1 MMMGTAVLTG
11 TTSCVSDLDQ
21 YPHTETTSKDVYT
34 SLANYEAVLGKIY
47 AAMVTSGQGKGGDN
61 KDMESVLNAGSG
73 FDYMRMF
80 INMQECGTDEF
91 ASTWL
96 TGEQTTGLT
105 YLSWDANDAW
115 VSDMYYRIYYNI
127 ALCNEFL
134 RNANNANF
142 SGADAEKMKEYK
154 AEVRFMR
161 ALFYYH
167 ALDFYRNIPM
177 VTENDPVGSYIPPR
191 YTPQQTFDYIESELK
206 DCVGDM
212 LPASTCPYGQASQGA
227 AYTLLA
233 KLYLNSEVYTGV
245 AKYAECK
252 EACEKVMDMGYSLE
266 SDYSKLFNAD
276 NDKRTNEIIFA
287 LPVSAEHTVSW
298 GSSTYKE
305 LAREHRRQFDIPVI
319 GITGTNGKTTT
330 KELVSAVLAKKY
342 RVLHTEANYNN
353 DVGVPR
359 TLLQITPE
367 HEIAVVEMGASHPGD
382 IQQLVDYVEPT
393 CGMITNVGRAHL
405 EGFGSFEGVK
415 RTKGE
420 LYDFMRAHGALLF
433 LNESDADLMEMAAE
447 RQFDRVVTYGTD
459 STADVRGTL
468 ISCAPFL
475 HFSFQAA
482 AALTPQPLE
491 VRSQLIGSYNM
502 SNMLAA
508 IAIGLHF
515 GVSPQDA
522 AQALEDY
529 QPSNNRSQL
538 TVTDRNRLIV
548 DAYNANPS
556 SMAAAIENFRL
567 TEADHKMAIL
577 GDMRELGEA
586 SAEEHQRIVDLLERD
601 GFHDVWLVGPEFA
614 ATNTAYRTFPD
625 VEAVR
630 RAIAEELPSGRTILI
645 KGSNG
650 IRLFELP
657 ALL

>member
-1 MMMGTAVLTG
+1 MKLKNILYSMMMGTAVLTG

-61 KDMESVLNAGSG
+61 KDMESVLNSGSG

-115 VSDMYYRIYYNI
+115 ISDMYYRIYYNI

-134 RNANNANF
+134 RNANSASF
-142 SGADAEKMKEYK
+142 SGADAEKLKEYK

-167 ALDFYRNIPM
+167 ALDFFRNIPM
-177 VTENDPVGSYIPPR
+177 VTENDPVGSFIPPR

-298 GSSTYKE
+298 GASTYLVCGQLSMSNANQNVADFGATSGWSEFRLRPEFVDKFTQADIDGDDNGDKRCKFFTNGQSKDITDMTTETAGYLSEKWSNLKDDGTTASNTGDAGVDTDFPLFRLADVYLMYAECVVRTGDDWDNWAGGSDAESDSRKKGAIYWINKVRERAYGIDENGNPKGQVWKE
-305 LAREHRRQFDIPVI
+305 NFSSKDAFLQFILDERARELYHEGYRRTDLIRYGQFTTNKYIWQWKGGVHDGQAVDSKYNIYPIPN
-319 GITGTNGKTTT
+319 T
-330 KELVSAVLAKKY
+330 EL
-342 RVLHTEANYNN
+342 T
-353 DVGVPR
+353 
-359 TLLQITPE
+359 
-367 HEIAVVEMGASHPGD
+367 
-382 IQQLVDYVEPT
+382 
-393 CGMITNVGRAHL
+393 
-405 EGFGSFEGVK
+405 
-415 RTKGE
+415 
-420 LYDFMRAHGALLF
+420 
-433 LNESDADLMEMAAE
+433 
-447 RQFDRVVTYGTD
+447 
-459 STADVRGTL
+459 
-468 ISCAPFL
+468 
-475 HFSFQAA
+475 
-482 AALTPQPLE
+482 
-491 VRSQLIGSYNM
+491 
-502 SNMLAA
+502 
-508 IAIGLHF
+508 
-515 GVSPQDA
+515 
-522 AQALEDY
+522 
-529 QPSNNRSQL
+529 
-538 TVTDRNRLIV
+538 
-548 DAYNANPS
+548 ANP
-556 SMAAAIENFRL
+556 NL
-567 TEADHKMAIL
+567 HND
-577 GDMRELGEA
+577 
-586 SAEEHQRIVDLLERD
+586 
-601 GFHDVWLVGPEFA
+601 
-614 ATNTAYRTFPD
+614 NY
-625 VEAVR
+625 
-630 RAIAEELPSGRTILI
+630 
-645 KGSNG
+645 
-650 IRLFELP
+650 
-657 ALL
+657 

>member
-1 MMMGTAVLTG
+1 MKLKNILYSMMMGTAVLTG

-61 KDMESVLNAGSG
+61 KDMESVLNKGAG

-134 RNANNANF
+134 RNANSASF

-252 EACEKVMDMGYSLE
+252 EACDKVMSMGYSLE
-266 SDYSKLFNAD
+266 DNYSKLFNAD

-298 GSSTYKE
+298 GSSTYLVCGQVSMSNANQNVADYGVTAGWSEFRLRPEFVDKFTQTDIDGSGDKRCKFFTNGQSKDISSMTDE
-305 LAREHRRQFDIPVI
+305 ASGYLSEKWSNLKDDGTTASNTGDAGVDTDFPLFRLADVYLMYAECVVRLHNDWDNWAGGSDAESDSRKQGAIYWINKIRERSKASDVWASSFADDDAFLQFILDERARELYHEGYRRTDLIRYGQFTTNKYIWQWKGGTHDGQAVDSKYNIYPIPN
-319 GITGTNGKTTT
+319 T
-330 KELVSAVLAKKY
+330 EL
-342 RVLHTEANYNN
+342 T
-353 DVGVPR
+353 
-359 TLLQITPE
+359 
-367 HEIAVVEMGASHPGD
+367 
-382 IQQLVDYVEPT
+382 
-393 CGMITNVGRAHL
+393 
-405 EGFGSFEGVK
+405 
-415 RTKGE
+415 
-420 LYDFMRAHGALLF
+420 
-433 LNESDADLMEMAAE
+433 
-447 RQFDRVVTYGTD
+447 
-459 STADVRGTL
+459 
-468 ISCAPFL
+468 
-475 HFSFQAA
+475 
-482 AALTPQPLE
+482 
-491 VRSQLIGSYNM
+491 
-502 SNMLAA
+502 
-508 IAIGLHF
+508 
-515 GVSPQDA
+515 
-522 AQALEDY
+522 
-529 QPSNNRSQL
+529 
-538 TVTDRNRLIV
+538 
-548 DAYNANPS
+548 ANP
-556 SMAAAIENFRL
+556 NL
-567 TEADHKMAIL
+567 HND
-577 GDMRELGEA
+577 
-586 SAEEHQRIVDLLERD
+586 
-601 GFHDVWLVGPEFA
+601 
-614 ATNTAYRTFPD
+614 NY
-625 VEAVR
+625 
-630 RAIAEELPSGRTILI
+630 
-645 KGSNG
+645 
-650 IRLFELP
+650 
-657 ALL
+657 

>member
-1 MMMGTAVLTG
+1 MKLKNILYSMMMGTAVLTG

-61 KDMESVLNAGSG
+61 KDMESVLNNGSG

-134 RNANNANF
+134 RNANNASF

-167 ALDFYRNIPM
+167 ALDFFRNIPM
-177 VTENDPVGSYIPPR
+177 VTENDPVGSFIPPR

-298 GSSTYKE
+298 GASTYLVCGQLSMSNANQNVADFGATSGWSEFRLRPEFVDKFTQADIDGDDNGDKRCKFFTNGQSKDITDMTTETAGYLSEKWSNLKDDGTTASNPGDAGVDTDFPLFRLADVYLMYAECVVRTGDDWDNWAGGSDAESDSRKKGAIYWINKVRERAYGIDENGNPKGQVWKE
-305 LAREHRRQFDIPVI
+305 NFSSKDAFLQFILDERARELYHEGYRRTDLIRYGQFTTNKYIWQWKGGVHDGQAVDSKYNIYPIPN
-319 GITGTNGKTTT
+319 T
-330 KELVSAVLAKKY
+330 EL
-342 RVLHTEANYNN
+342 T
-353 DVGVPR
+353 
-359 TLLQITPE
+359 
-367 HEIAVVEMGASHPGD
+367 
-382 IQQLVDYVEPT
+382 
-393 CGMITNVGRAHL
+393 
-405 EGFGSFEGVK
+405 
-415 RTKGE
+415 
-420 LYDFMRAHGALLF
+420 
-433 LNESDADLMEMAAE
+433 
-447 RQFDRVVTYGTD
+447 
-459 STADVRGTL
+459 
-468 ISCAPFL
+468 
-475 HFSFQAA
+475 
-482 AALTPQPLE
+482 
-491 VRSQLIGSYNM
+491 
-502 SNMLAA
+502 
-508 IAIGLHF
+508 
-515 GVSPQDA
+515 
-522 AQALEDY
+522 
-529 QPSNNRSQL
+529 
-538 TVTDRNRLIV
+538 
-548 DAYNANPS
+548 ANP
-556 SMAAAIENFRL
+556 NL
-567 TEADHKMAIL
+567 HND
-577 GDMRELGEA
+577 
-586 SAEEHQRIVDLLERD
+586 
-601 GFHDVWLVGPEFA
+601 
-614 ATNTAYRTFPD
+614 NY
-625 VEAVR
+625 
-630 RAIAEELPSGRTILI
+630 
-645 KGSNG
+645 
-650 IRLFELP
+650 
-657 ALL
+657 

>member
-1 MMMGTAVLTG
+1 MKLKNILYSMMMGTAVLTG
-11 TTSCVSDLDQ
+11 ATSCVSDLDQ

-61 KDMESVLNAGSG
+61 KDMESVLNKGAG

-134 RNANNANF
+134 RNANSASF

-206 DCVGDM
+206 DCVDDM

-298 GSSTYKE
+298 GSSTYLVCGQVSMSNANQNVADYGVTAGWSEFRLRPEFVDKFTQTDIDGSGDKRCKFFTNGQSKDVTSMTDE
-305 LAREHRRQFDIPVI
+305 TAGYLSEKWSNLKDDGTTASNTGDAGVDTDFPLFRLADVYLMYAECVVRLHNDWDNWAGGSDAESDSRKKGAIYWINKVRERAYGKGKGQVWSSNFADDDAFLQFILDERARELYHEGYRRTDLIRYGQFTTNKYIWQWKGGVHDGQAVDSKYNIYPIPN
-319 GITGTNGKTTT
+319 T
-330 KELVSAVLAKKY
+330 EL
-342 RVLHTEANYNN
+342 T
-353 DVGVPR
+353 
-359 TLLQITPE
+359 
-367 HEIAVVEMGASHPGD
+367 
-382 IQQLVDYVEPT
+382 
-393 CGMITNVGRAHL
+393 
-405 EGFGSFEGVK
+405 
-415 RTKGE
+415 
-420 LYDFMRAHGALLF
+420 
-433 LNESDADLMEMAAE
+433 
-447 RQFDRVVTYGTD
+447 
-459 STADVRGTL
+459 
-468 ISCAPFL
+468 
-475 HFSFQAA
+475 
-482 AALTPQPLE
+482 
-491 VRSQLIGSYNM
+491 
-502 SNMLAA
+502 
-508 IAIGLHF
+508 
-515 GVSPQDA
+515 
-522 AQALEDY
+522 
-529 QPSNNRSQL
+529 
-538 TVTDRNRLIV
+538 
-548 DAYNANPS
+548 ANP
-556 SMAAAIENFRL
+556 NL
-567 TEADHKMAIL
+567 HND
-577 GDMRELGEA
+577 
-586 SAEEHQRIVDLLERD
+586 
-601 GFHDVWLVGPEFA
+601 
-614 ATNTAYRTFPD
+614 NY
-625 VEAVR
+625 
-630 RAIAEELPSGRTILI
+630 
-645 KGSNG
+645 
-650 IRLFELP
+650 
-657 ALL
+657 

>member
-1 MMMGTAVLTG
+1 MMLGTAVLTG

-61 KDMESVLNAGSG
+61 KDMASVLNGGSG

-80 INMQECGTDEF
+80 FNMQECGTDEL

-96 TGEQTTGLT
+96 TGEQTTGLS

-134 RNANNANF
+134 RNANSASF

-252 EACEKVMDMGYSLE
+252 EACEKVMNMGYSLE

-298 GSSTYKE
+298 GSSTYLVCGQLSMSNANQNVADFGVTNGWSEFRLRPEFVDKFTQTDIDGGGDKRCKFFTNGQSKDVTSMTDETTGYLSEKWSNLKDDGTTASNTADAGVDTDYPLFRLADVYLMYAEAVVRGGNGGSREQALSYVNALRERAYGDESGNIKE
-305 LAREHRRQFDIPVI
+305 SQLNKEFIIDERARELYMEGYRRTDLIRFGEFTTSSYVWEWKGGTKDGMAVDNKYNYYPIPS
-319 GITGTNGKTTT
+319 T
-330 KELVSAVLAKKY
+330 
-342 RVLHTEANYNN
+342 
-353 DVGVPR
+353 
-359 TLLQITPE
+359 
-367 HEIAVVEMGASHPGD
+367 
-382 IQQLVDYVEPT
+382 
-393 CGMITNVGRAHL
+393 
-405 EGFGSFEGVK
+405 
-415 RTKGE
+415 
-420 LYDFMRAHGALLF
+420 
-433 LNESDADLMEMAAE
+433 DL
-447 RQFDRVVTYGTD
+447 T
-459 STADVRGTL
+459 
-468 ISCAPFL
+468 
-475 HFSFQAA
+475 
-482 AALTPQPLE
+482 
-491 VRSQLIGSYNM
+491 
-502 SNMLAA
+502 
-508 IAIGLHF
+508 
-515 GVSPQDA
+515 
-522 AQALEDY
+522 
-529 QPSNNRSQL
+529 
-538 TVTDRNRLIV
+538 
-548 DAYNANPS
+548 ANPNLKN
-556 SMAAAIENFRL
+556 E
-567 TEADHKMAIL
+567 
-577 GDMRELGEA
+577 G
-586 SAEEHQRIVDLLERD
+586 
-601 GFHDVWLVGPEFA
+601 
-614 ATNTAYRTFPD
+614 Y
-625 VEAVR
+625 
-630 RAIAEELPSGRTILI
+630 
-645 KGSNG
+645 
-650 IRLFELP
+650 
-657 ALL
+657 

>member
-1 MMMGTAVLTG
+1 MKLKNILYSMMMGTAVLTSA
-11 TTSCVSDLDQ
+11 TSCVSDLDQ

-61 KDMESVLNAGSG
+61 KDMESVLNKGAG

-134 RNANNANF
+134 RNANSASF

-252 EACEKVMDMGYSLE
+252 EACDKVMSMGYSLE

-298 GSSTYKE
+298 GSSTYLVCGQVSMSNANQNVADYGVTAGWSEFRLRPEFVDKFTQTDIDGNGDKRCKFFTNGQSKDISSMTTETAGYLSEKWSNLKDDGTTAASNTADAGVETDFPLFRLADVYLMYAECVARTVEDKDKLDDWAGGSDAESDSRKQGAIYWINKVRERAYGKDENGNPRGQVWKE
-305 LAREHRRQFDIPVI
+305 NFSSKEAFLQFILDERARELYHEGYRRTDLIRYGQFTTNKYIWQWKGGVHDGQAVDSKYNIYPIPN
-319 GITGTNGKTTT
+319 T
-330 KELVSAVLAKKY
+330 EL
-342 RVLHTEANYNN
+342 T
-353 DVGVPR
+353 
-359 TLLQITPE
+359 
-367 HEIAVVEMGASHPGD
+367 
-382 IQQLVDYVEPT
+382 
-393 CGMITNVGRAHL
+393 
-405 EGFGSFEGVK
+405 
-415 RTKGE
+415 
-420 LYDFMRAHGALLF
+420 
-433 LNESDADLMEMAAE
+433 
-447 RQFDRVVTYGTD
+447 
-459 STADVRGTL
+459 
-468 ISCAPFL
+468 
-475 HFSFQAA
+475 
-482 AALTPQPLE
+482 
-491 VRSQLIGSYNM
+491 
-502 SNMLAA
+502 
-508 IAIGLHF
+508 
-515 GVSPQDA
+515 
-522 AQALEDY
+522 
-529 QPSNNRSQL
+529 
-538 TVTDRNRLIV
+538 
-548 DAYNANPS
+548 ANP
-556 SMAAAIENFRL
+556 NL
-567 TEADHKMAIL
+567 HND
-577 GDMRELGEA
+577 
-586 SAEEHQRIVDLLERD
+586 
-601 GFHDVWLVGPEFA
+601 
-614 ATNTAYRTFPD
+614 NY
-625 VEAVR
+625 
-630 RAIAEELPSGRTILI
+630 
-645 KGSNG
+645 
-650 IRLFELP
+650 
-657 ALL
+657 

>member
-1 MMMGTAVLTG
+1 MKLKNILYSMMMGTAVLTSA
-11 TTSCVSDLDQ
+11 TSCVSDLDQ

-61 KDMESVLNAGSG
+61 KDMESVLNKGAG

-134 RNANNANF
+134 RNANSASF

-298 GSSTYKE
+298 GSSTYLVCGQVSMSNANQNVADYGVTAGWSEFRLRPEFVDKFTQTDIDGSGDRRCKFFTNGQSKDVTSMTDETAGYLSEKWSNLKDDGTTASNTGDAGVDTDFPLFRLADVYLMYAECVARTVEDKDKLDDWAGGSDAESDSRKQGAIYWINKVRERAYGKDENGNPRGQVWKE
-305 LAREHRRQFDIPVI
+305 NFSSKDAFLQFILDERARELYHEGYRRTDLIRYGQFTTNKYIWQWKGGVHDGQAVDSKYNIYPIPN
-319 GITGTNGKTTT
+319 T
-330 KELVSAVLAKKY
+330 EL
-342 RVLHTEANYNN
+342 T
-353 DVGVPR
+353 
-359 TLLQITPE
+359 
-367 HEIAVVEMGASHPGD
+367 
-382 IQQLVDYVEPT
+382 
-393 CGMITNVGRAHL
+393 
-405 EGFGSFEGVK
+405 
-415 RTKGE
+415 
-420 LYDFMRAHGALLF
+420 
-433 LNESDADLMEMAAE
+433 
-447 RQFDRVVTYGTD
+447 
-459 STADVRGTL
+459 
-468 ISCAPFL
+468 
-475 HFSFQAA
+475 
-482 AALTPQPLE
+482 
-491 VRSQLIGSYNM
+491 
-502 SNMLAA
+502 
-508 IAIGLHF
+508 
-515 GVSPQDA
+515 
-522 AQALEDY
+522 
-529 QPSNNRSQL
+529 
-538 TVTDRNRLIV
+538 
-548 DAYNANPS
+548 ANP
-556 SMAAAIENFRL
+556 NL
-567 TEADHKMAIL
+567 HND
-577 GDMRELGEA
+577 
-586 SAEEHQRIVDLLERD
+586 
-601 GFHDVWLVGPEFA
+601 
-614 ATNTAYRTFPD
+614 NY
-625 VEAVR
+625 
-630 RAIAEELPSGRTILI
+630 
-645 KGSNG
+645 
-650 IRLFELP
+650 
-657 ALL
+657 

>member
-1 MMMGTAVLTG
+1 MLGTAVLTG

-47 AAMVTSGQGKGGDN
+47 ASMVTSGQGKGGDN
-61 KDMESVLNAGSG
+61 KDMESVLNNGSG

-96 TGEQTTGLT
+96 TGEQTTGLS

-134 RNANNANF
+134 RNANSASF

-252 EACEKVMDMGYSLE
+252 EACDKVMNMGYSLE

-276 NDKRTNEIIFA
+276 NNKRTNEIIFA

-298 GSSTYKE
+298 GSSTYLVCGQLSMSNANQNVADFGVTNGWSEFRLRPEFVDKFTQTDIDGNGDKRCKFFTNGQSKDISSMTTETAGYLSEKWSNLKDDGTTASNTANDGVETDFPLFRLADVYLMYAECVVRTGDDWDNWAGGSDAESDSRKKGAIYWINKVRERAYGIDENGNPKGQVWKE
-305 LAREHRRQFDIPVI
+305 NFSSKDAFLQFILDERARELYHEGYRRTDLIRYGQFTTNKYIWQWKGGVHDGQAVDSKYNIYPIPN
-319 GITGTNGKTTT
+319 T
-330 KELVSAVLAKKY
+330 EL
-342 RVLHTEANYNN
+342 T
-353 DVGVPR
+353 
-359 TLLQITPE
+359 
-367 HEIAVVEMGASHPGD
+367 
-382 IQQLVDYVEPT
+382 
-393 CGMITNVGRAHL
+393 
-405 EGFGSFEGVK
+405 
-415 RTKGE
+415 
-420 LYDFMRAHGALLF
+420 
-433 LNESDADLMEMAAE
+433 
-447 RQFDRVVTYGTD
+447 
-459 STADVRGTL
+459 
-468 ISCAPFL
+468 
-475 HFSFQAA
+475 
-482 AALTPQPLE
+482 
-491 VRSQLIGSYNM
+491 
-502 SNMLAA
+502 
-508 IAIGLHF
+508 
-515 GVSPQDA
+515 
-522 AQALEDY
+522 
-529 QPSNNRSQL
+529 
-538 TVTDRNRLIV
+538 
-548 DAYNANPS
+548 ANP
-556 SMAAAIENFRL
+556 NL
-567 TEADHKMAIL
+567 HND
-577 GDMRELGEA
+577 
-586 SAEEHQRIVDLLERD
+586 
-601 GFHDVWLVGPEFA
+601 
-614 ATNTAYRTFPD
+614 NY
-625 VEAVR
+625 
-630 RAIAEELPSGRTILI
+630 
-645 KGSNG
+645 
-650 IRLFELP
+650 
-657 ALL
+657 